1 MIATKWFFLLVVT
14 IITGSLS
21 IVSTRRPAILSRST
35 TIVVPNGSVVY
46 QMAKVMI
53 RWRKLD
59 DDDKN
64 DDDCDEIDRRDDDD
78 DNKNNDDD
86 DDNKDN
92 DDDDSDRNEDIGP
105 NVNGNH
111 HHHHR
116 YYDNDGGSNNDNNDY
131 GSNDTNGDHY
141 VETGT
146 SAGTNDHTDDCD
158 PMTFDLYLT
167 EKPAHGTMTLYV
179 APSKICDRTIVD
191 TMDFFYYP
199 HRGEVRRIED
209 VRFLKSHF

>member
-92 DDDDSDRNEDIGP
+92 DDDSDRNEDIGP